1 MNCIQLISEKLH
13 YLRDQGVET
22 SKFELRILMEHVLQ
36 LDPNRHLLLS
46 QELTPEQISEF
57 SNLIELRRQHKP
69 IDKIIGSKG
78 FYKYEFKVSEDVL
91 SPRPDTEILLE
102 KAIELIKNKDG
113 SLILELGVGS
123 GCIITSLL

>member
-123 GCIITSLL
+123 GCIITSI